1 LYRQNP
7 ERAMEQ
13 TRLTSLILSHWRTYR
28 PTMVAEMEREGKLAA
43 AEETVTDILFEMIS
57 VHKMDYLRAWEEAM
71 SMTLLPEE

>member
-1 LYRQNP
+1 
-7 ERAMEQ
+7 MEQ

-28 PTMVAEMEREGKLAA
+28 PTMVAEMEREGKLEERLAA